1 MKLTIALAGNPNCG
15 KTTMFNNLTG
25 SHQHVGNWPG
35 VTVERKSG
43 IVNFDVKRCQKGDVE
58 VVDLPGT
65 YSLSPFSRDEVV
77 AADYLVDG
85 NPDCI
90 LNIVDG
96 TNLNRNLY
104 LTTQLVELGIPVV
117 IAINMID
124 VVKKRGDSINIPKL
138 SAKFGVPVV
147 EVSAIS
153 GDGLKT
159 AIEACRD
166 AVEHKLLPARQRI
179 FSDSVENALSNIEKT
194 LPQNIDHIRFLA
206 VKVFERDERI
216 VRFGASDDARKAAE
230 PLIETCEKLFG
241 DDAVSQIADG
251 RFDFID
257 RMLKEAFHQNASR
270 GVSISDKIDKV
281 VTNRIFGLPIFFAIM
296 FVLYWIAV
304 TGPGTWFTDW
314 TNDTLFGEWIM
325 PWTSEHLAAAGASEL
340 MVSLVVDG
348 IIGGLG
354 AVLGFVPQM
363 MILFLLLSIL
373 EDIGYMAR
381 IAFMLDGILR
391 RFGLSGRSMIPLLIS
406 SGCGVPGI
414 MTARSIKDDGDR
426 RATIMTATFVP
437 CSAKLPLIAL
447 ISGIILGGSV
457 WMAPFMY
464 FIGVVAVL
472 VSSVILR
479 HTGIIGRSAEPFVME
494 LPDYHVPTFFTILM
508 HMWDRIKGYLKKV
521 GTILFAACVIIWFLA
536 SFGFH
541 DGTFGL
547 CDTEESIMAWLGG
560 LIAPIFTPLG
570 FGRWDAVAAS
580 ISGFAAKESIVST
593 IGILSGAADATEED
607 AELWSAAAK
616 MFPTSMAAFSFLLFN
631 LLNSPCLAAVSTMWK
646 ELDTRKW
653 AIVALVYQN
662 VFAWLVSLVVYQM
675 SVWIVT
681 GAFTGW
687 TFVAVLVLVAM
698 VALLCFRLP
707 WGVNTGKEK
716 KAKINTQAAAAA
728 RG

>member
-25 SHQHVGNWPG
+25 AHQHVGNWPG

-43 IVNFDVKRCQKGDVE
+43 IVNFDVKGCQKGEVE
-58 VVDLPGT
+58 VIDLPGT

-153 GDGLKT
+153 GDGLRK
-159 AIEACRD
+159 AIEECRD
-166 AVEHKLLPARQRI
+166 AVEHKLLPAKQRI
-179 FSDSVENALSNIEKT
+179 FSDSVENALANIEKT

-230 PLIETCEKLFG
+230 PQIETCEKLFG

-257 RMLKEAFHQNASR
+257 RLLKEAFHQNASG
-270 GVSISDKIDKV
+270 GVSFSDKIDKV

-325 PWTSEHLAAAGASEL
+325 PWTSEHLSAAGASEL

-348 IIGGLG
+348 VIGGLG

-373 EDIGYMAR
+373 EDVGYMAR
-381 IAFMLDGILR
+381 IAFMLDGIFR

-426 RATIMTATFVP
+426 RATIMTATF
-437 CSAKLPLIAL
+437 
-447 ISGIILGGSV
+447 
-457 WMAPFMY
+457 
-464 FIGVVAVL
+464 
-472 VSSVILR
+472 
-479 HTGIIGRSAEPFVME
+479 
-494 LPDYHVPTFFTILM
+494 ILM

-541 DGTFGL
+541 DGSFGL

-607 AELWSAAAK
+607 AALWSAAGK

-653 AIVALVYQN
+653 AIIALVYQN

-675 SVWIVT
+675 SVWFVT
-681 GAFTGW
+681 GSFTGW

-698 VALLCFRLP
+698 VALLCFKLP

-716 KAKINTQAAAAA
+716 KTKINTQAAAAA

>member
-25 SHQHVGNWPG
+25 AHQHVGNWPG

-43 IVNFDVKRCQKGDVE
+43 IVNFDVKGCQKGEVE
-58 VVDLPGT
+58 VIDLPGT

-153 GDGLKT
+153 GDGLRK
-159 AIEACRD
+159 AIEECRD
-166 AVEHKLLPARQRI
+166 AVEHKLLPAKQRI
-179 FSDSVENALSNIEKT
+179 FSDSVENALANIEKT

-230 PLIETCEKLFG
+230 PQIETCEKLFG

-257 RMLKEAFHQNASR
+257 RLLKEAFHQNASG
-270 GVSISDKIDKV
+270 GVSFSDKIDKV

-325 PWTSEHLAAAGASEL
+325 PWTSEHLSAAGASEL

-348 IIGGLG
+348 
-354 AVLGFVPQM
+354 V
-363 MILFLLLSIL
+363 
-373 EDIGYMAR
+373 
-381 IAFMLDGILR
+381 
-391 RFGLSGRSMIPLLIS
+391 LLIS

-447 ISGIILGGSV
+447 VSGIILGGSV

-541 DGTFGL
+541 DGSFGL

-607 AELWSAAAK
+607 AALWSAAGK

-653 AIVALVYQN
+653 AIIALVYQN
-662 VFAWLVSLVVYQM
+662 VFAWLVSDLRCRSRARCHGRAALLQAALGREYRKGKEDKNQYSGRRCGKGLKM
-675 SVWIVT
+675 ADLII
-681 GAFTGW
+681 GFGLI
-687 TFVAVLVLVAM
+687 AVLSLS
-698 VALLCFRLP
+698 LWTIRR
-707 WGVNTGKEK
+707 GRKKGKSCCSDC
-716 KAKINTQAAAAA
+716 QSS
-728 RG
+728 GGCPMCH